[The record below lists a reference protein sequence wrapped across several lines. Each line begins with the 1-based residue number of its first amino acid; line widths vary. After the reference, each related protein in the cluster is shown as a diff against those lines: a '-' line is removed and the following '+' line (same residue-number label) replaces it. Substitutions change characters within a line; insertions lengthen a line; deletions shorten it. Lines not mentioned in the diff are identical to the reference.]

1 MNLAKRSI
9 TDFLKDQLQ
18 EKRGFKYSILA
29 VVTMKIW
36 KSETDPWEFV
46 NIHLRSDT
54 ITVTNNR
61 FRLDHA
67 FIKIL
72 NLLYKW
78 QGEGSGWVIDK
89 VQDIHIN
96 INNYEP
102 LAGSSYI
109 PTPPKLSNAKQGLIN
124 IKNTNDNECL
134 RWCHVRMLN
143 PTSNNP
149 QRIKKA
155 DKEIAKSLD
164 YSGIE
169 FSVKQKDY
177 PLMEQRLNINLN
189 VFYYHKNIYPLYV
202 SEQHN

>member
-1 MNLAKRSI
+1 MIHSVGLIDSLNLAKRSI

-109 PTPPKLSNAKQGLIN
+109 PTPLKLSNAKQGLIN

-169 FSVKQKDY
+169 FSVKQKKL
-177 PLMEQRLNINLN
+177 PSNGA
-189 VFYYHKNIYPLYV
+189 KT
-202 SEQHN
+202 